1 MKGNTM
7 RAWMLPEASD
17 GFDKLYQETLPDP
30 EPGPGEVLIRVH
42 ACSINYRDFAVAAGK
57 YFGGALKAPAVP
69 LSDGAGQV
77 FAVGGGVKRFKEGDR
92 VQGSFFLDWQ
102 DGPPR
107 AGPALGDG
115 FSPGML
121 AELVVLPE
129 GAVVPMAESL
139 DYAQAACLPCAGVT
153 AWNALYEGPRAL
165 VPGMKV
171 LVLGT
176 GGVSMLALQ
185 LARAGGCEVIA
196 TSSSHPKLERVRELG
211 AAQTVNYK
219 AMPDWGRYVGQELGG
234 VDKVVEVGGAGTAEQ
249 SMAALRTQGEVAM
262 IGVLQPEGGPNP
274 RGLMLTAGSMRGI
287 FVGSAAMA
295 RRLNAAVDVNAIEPL
310 IGARFGFDQAKE
322 AYTHAWG
329 PESFAKTVIDLN

>member
-1 MKGNTM
+1 M
-7 RAWMLPEASD
+7 RAWRLPAGSD
-17 GFDKLYQETLPDP
+17 GFDKLALEELPDP
-30 EPGPGEVLIRVH
+30 APGPGEVLIRIR

-57 YFGGALKAPAVP
+57 YFGGVLKAPAIP

-77 FAVGGGVKRFKEGDR
+77 VAVGPGVKRFQEGDR
-92 VQGSFFLDWQ
+92 VQGSFFMDWEE
-102 DGPPR
+102 GPPR
-107 AGPALGDG
+107 TSAALGDG
-115 FSPGML
+115 MAPGML

-129 GAVVPMAESL
+129 RAVVPMAASL

-196 TSSSHPKLERVRELG
+196 TSSSDEKLERVRGLG
-211 AAQTVNYK
+211 AAHTINYRDI
-219 AMPDWGRYVGQELGG
+219 PDWGRYVGQELGG
-234 VDKVVEVGGAGTAEQ
+234 VDRVVEAVGAGTAEQ
-249 SMAALRTQGEVAM
+249 SMMALRTHGEVAM
-262 IGVLQPEGGPNP
+262 IGMLAPEGAPNP
-274 RGLMLTAGSMRGI
+274 RGLMLTAGMMRGI

-295 RRLNAAVDVNAIEPL
+295 RRLNAAIDANGIEPL
-310 IGARFGFDQAKE
+310 IGARFDFEQAKE
-322 AYTHAWG
+322 AYAHAWG
-329 PESFAKTVIDLN
+329 PDSFAKTVIEL

>member
-1 MKGNTM
+1 M
-7 RAWMLPEASD
+7 RAWRLPAGSD
-17 GFDKLYQETLPDP
+17 GFDKLTLEELPDP
-30 EPGPGEVLIRVH
+30 TPGPGEVLIRVH

-57 YFGGALKAPAVP
+57 YFGGALKAPAIP

-77 FAVGGGVKRFKEGDR
+77 VAVGGGVTRFKEGDR
-92 VQGSFFLDWQ
+92 VQSSFFQAWEE
-102 DGPPR
+102 GPPR
-107 AGPALGDG
+107 MGPALGDG
-115 FSPGML
+115 FAPGML

-129 GAVVPMAESL
+129 AGVVPMAASL

-165 VPGMKV
+165 VPGDRV

-196 TSSSHPKLERVRELG
+196 TSSSDDKLERVRALG

-219 AMPDWGRYVGQELGG
+219 SNPEWGPFIGRELGG
-234 VDKVVEVGGAGTAEQ
+234 VDKVVEVGGAGTTEQ
-249 SMAALRTQGEVAM
+249 SMAALRTQGEVAL

-274 RGLMLTAGSMRGI
+274 RGLMMTAGSIRGI

-295 RRLNAAVDVNAIEPL
+295 RRLNAAIDANGIAPL
-310 IGARFGFDQAKE
+310 IGARFGFEQAKE
-322 AYTHAWG
+322 AYAHAWG
-329 PESFAKTVIDLN
+329 PDSFAKTVIELV

>member
-1 MKGNTM
+1 M
-7 RAWMLPEASD
+7 RAWMLPPRSD
-17 GFDKLYQETLPDP
+17 GFENLFMETLDEPR
-30 EPGPGEVLIRVH
+30 PGPGEVLIQVH

-57 YFGGALKAPAVP
+57 YFGGALKDAAIP

-77 FAVGGGVKRFKEGDR
+77 VAVGPGVTRFKEGDR
-92 VQGSFFLDWQ
+92 VQSSFFLNWE

-115 FSPGML
+115 FAPGML

-129 GAVVPMAESL
+129 SGVVPMAESL

-165 VPGMKV
+165 LPGMKV

-185 LARAGGCEVIA
+185 IARAGGCEVIA
-196 TSSSHPKLERVRELG
+196 TSSSHSKLDRVRELG
-211 AAQTVNYK
+211 AAHTVNYK
-219 AMPDWGRYVGQELGG
+219 AMPDWGHFVGQELGG

-249 SMAALRTQGEVAM
+249 SMAALRSQGEVAL
-262 IGVLQPEGGPNP
+262 IGVLSPEGGPNP
-274 RGLMLTAGSMRGI
+274 RGLMMTAGSMRGI

-295 RRLNAAVDVNAIEPL
+295 RRLNAAVDTNGIEPL
-310 IGARFGFDQAKE
+310 IGARYPFAQAKE
-322 AYTHAWG
+322 AYAHAWG
-329 PESFAKTVIDLN
+329 PESFAKTVIELA

>member
-1 MKGNTM
+1 M
-7 RAWMLPEASD
+7 RAWRLPAGSD
-17 GFDKLYQETLPDP
+17 GFDKLTLEELPDP
-30 EPGPGEVLIRVH
+30 VPGPGEVLIQIR

-57 YFGGALKAPAVP
+57 YFGGALKAPAIP

-77 FAVGGGVKRFKEGDR
+77 IAVGPEVKRFEQGDR
-92 VQGSFFLDWQ
+92 VQGSFFMNWE

-107 AGPALGDG
+107 HSAALGDG

-129 GAVVPMAESL
+129 TAVVPMAESL

-196 TSSSHPKLERVRELG
+196 TSSSNDKLKRVQELG
-211 AAQTVNYK
+211 ASHGVNYK
-219 AMPDWGRYVGQELGG
+219 DMPDWGRYIGRELGG

-262 IGVLQPEGGPNP
+262 IGVLVPEGGPNP
-274 RGLMLTAGSMRGI
+274 RGLMLTAGMMRGI

-295 RRLNAAVDVNAIEPL
+295 KALNAAVDVNGIEPL
-310 IGARFGFDQAKE
+310 IGARFGFEQAKE
-322 AYTHAWG
+322 AYAHAWG
-329 PESFAKTVIDLN
+329 PGSFAKTVIELA

>member
-1 MKGNTM
+1 M
-7 RAWMLPEASD
+7 RAWRLPAGSD
-17 GFDKLYQETLPDP
+17 GFDKLTLEELPDP
-30 EPGPGEVLIRVH
+30 VPGPGEVLIQIR

-57 YFGGALKAPAVP
+57 YFGGALKAPAIP

-77 FAVGGGVKRFKEGDR
+77 IAVGPEVKRFEQGDR
-92 VQGSFFLDWQ
+92 VQGSFFMNWE

-107 AGPALGDG
+107 HSAALGDG

-129 GAVVPMAESL
+129 TAVVPMAESL

-196 TSSSHPKLERVRELG
+196 TSSSHDKLERVRELG
-211 AAQTVNYK
+211 ASHAVNYK
-219 AMPDWGRYVGQELGG
+219 DMPDWGRYIGQELGG

-262 IGVLQPEGGPNP
+262 IGVLVPEGGPNP
-274 RGLMLTAGSMRGI
+274 RGLMLTAGMMRGI

-295 RRLNAAVDVNAIEPL
+295 RRLNAAIDANRIEPL
-310 IGARFGFDQAKE
+310 IGARFPFEQAKE
-322 AYTHAWG
+322 AYAHAWG
-329 PESFAKTVIDLN
+329 PESFAKTVIELA

>member
-1 MKGNTM
+1 M
-7 RAWMLPEASD
+7 RAWMLPAGSD
-17 GFDKLYQETLPDP
+17 GFDKLYLEERPDP
-30 EPGPGEVLIRVH
+30 TPGPNEVVIQVR

-77 FAVGGGVKRFKEGDR
+77 VAVGGAVTRFKEGDR
-92 VQGSFFLDWQ
+92 VQGSFFTQWE
-102 DGPPR
+102 DGPPK
-107 AGPALGDG
+107 GSPALGDG

-129 GAVVPMAESL
+129 SAVVPMAESL

-165 VPGMKV
+165 VPGNKV
-171 LVLGT
+171 LVLGS

-196 TSSSHPKLERVRELG
+196 TSSSNEKLERIKAFG
-211 AAQTVNYK
+211 ASHVVNYK
-219 AMPDWGRYVGQELGG
+219 DMPDWGRYVGQELGG
-234 VDKVVEVGGAGTAEQ
+234 VDKVVEVGGAGTAGQ
-249 SMAALRTQGEVAM
+249 SMAALRTQGEVAL

-274 RGLMLTAGSMRGI
+274 RGLMMTAGTMRGI

-295 RRLNAAVDVNAIEPL
+295 RRLNAAVDTNRIEPL
-310 IGARFGFDQAKE
+310 IGARFGFEQAKE
-322 AYTHAWG
+322 AYAHAWG
-329 PESFAKTVIDLN
+329 PESFAKTVIELG